1 MCHGSEGDE
10 HCEENK
16 GLDVPCFTWADSK
29 VLSDEVTVG
38 QKLCAVSQQVSQRHG
53 EVCPRQRDT
62 GCAGGPPRAW
72 GSWERH
78 GEGVNEEDR
87 VGGGQE
93 WSFHIPSL
101 SAWKA

>member
-53 EVCPRQRDT
+53 EVCPRQRGT

-72 GSWERH
+72 GSWERL
-78 GEGVNEEDR
+78 GRESMR
-87 VGGGQE
+87 RTE
-93 WSFHIPSL
+93 WEAGRSGHSTFPV
-101 SAWKA
+101 